1 MPLAD
6 ILQWVGSGGK
16 TGTLD
21 LERLLVKK
29 TLGFEAG
36 TITSSWSND
45 PRESLGQ
52 FLVREGKITEEQLF
66 QVLLRQEK
74 EGRLMG
80 SLLVSGGL
88 ITDEDLKGALHTKAE
103 ETIYDIFLWP
113 DGSFEYT
120 PDEIPKNV
128 RFPILVPVTEIVLE
142 GVNRVDEWPRMRE
155 VFPSP
160 RTTFKQTG
168 AVTNDADATTRR
180 LLQLCDQG
188 KSLAEI
194 GLEMRR
200 SEFAT
205 ASLLF
210 ELHEQDLIGVD
221 VPGESEN
228 PGEHLETISNLL
240 IASKAQLR
248 AHNFDAALAAYEQ
261 ILALDRMNQDAKKG
275 LIETIEARG
284 HQRIAQRVPPH
295 KVPVLK
301 MVSSTLAKQTLDPQE
316 AFLVSRINGSWD
328 VRSLVKLC
336 PAAEKDVL
344 LTMARLLEKN
354 VIELRD

>member
-1 MPLAD
+1 MPLTD
-6 ILQWVGSGGK
+6 ILQWVGSGAK

-21 LERLLVKK
+21 LERLMVKK
-29 TLGFEAG
+29 TLGFETG

-66 QVLLRQEK
+66 EVLLRQEK

-88 ITDEDLKGALHTKAE
+88 ITDEDLTGALHTKAE

-113 DGSFEYT
+113 DGSFEYR
-120 PDEIPKNV
+120 PDETPKNV
-128 RFPILVPVTEIVLE
+128 RFPIVVSTTEVVLE
-142 GVNRVDEWPRMRE
+142 GVSRVDEWPRMRK
-155 VFPSP
+155 VFPSS
-160 RTTFKQTG
+160 RTTFKRTG
-168 AVTNDADATTRR
+168 FVTDDADATTRQ
-180 LLQLCDQG
+180 LLHLCEQG

-194 GLEMRR
+194 SLEMRR

-210 ELHEQDLIGVD
+210 EHHEQGLVGVAF
-221 VPGESEN
+221 PGEPEN

-240 IASKAQLR
+240 IASKAYQR
-248 AHNFDAALAAYEQ
+248 VHDFDAALAAYEE

-301 MVSSTLAKQTLDPQE
+301 MASSTLAKLTLDPQE
-316 AFLVSRINGSWD
+316 AFLLSRINGSWD

-344 LTMARLLEKN
+344 LTMARLLEKK